1 MTFNPFILHAL
12 YSITSQIKHPNC
24 LPPWSQERNRD
35 SGIFR
40 WKISK
45 DNEGREKSEKSPQR
59 CPWQFILSK
68 GNFLKWYKAREMR
81 GKFIHVFEMKKRG
94 PNMQNC
100 IHVPHFLLTFS
111 LLPWCSFLHKE
122 CIFHSSF
129 WSGPPGEGNVSRW
142 HPGHAKDP
150 HFKMWHLKLTQMQ
163 FQSEIS
169 PEEWRKW
176 RGWRYYTNAFA
187 HLFSSFIWIFSLD
200 KYWWQLPGWGIQLQA
215 IIEL

>member
-35 SGIFR
+35 SRVFR

-45 DNEGREKSEKSPQR
+45 DKEGREKSEKSPQR

-68 GNFLKWYKAREMR
+68 GNFLKCYKAREMR

-100 IHVPHFLLTFS
+100 IMFLIFFS
-111 LLPWCSFLHKE
+111 LSLC
-122 CIFHSSF
+122 FHDAAFSIRSVYF
-129 WSGPPGEGNVSRW
+129 TLLSDLALLV
-142 HPGHAKDP
+142 KV
-150 HFKMWHLKLTQMQ
+150 MWADDIEDMQRIHILKCDTR
-163 FQSEIS
+163 S
-169 PEEWRKW
+169 
-176 RGWRYYTNAFA
+176 
-187 HLFSSFIWIFSLD
+187 
-200 KYWWQLPGWGIQLQA
+200 
-215 IIEL
+215 